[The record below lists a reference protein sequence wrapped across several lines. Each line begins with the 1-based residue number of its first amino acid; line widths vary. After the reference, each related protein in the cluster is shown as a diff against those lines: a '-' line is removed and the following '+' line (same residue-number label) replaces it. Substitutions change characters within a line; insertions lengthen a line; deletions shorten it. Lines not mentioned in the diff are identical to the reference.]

1 MDKIKN
7 IMNILVDPFFIG
19 FFQVII
25 SFIIISGLAFSG
37 RYINNFLFKNY
48 QSILLD
54 IIIGLII
61 FSQILKIITYLGFF
75 NKLYIVLS
83 FFFLLVGIFNLKNI
97 IPHFHYKNY
106 LVRGSKFN
114 IIIILSLLSFL
125 LISVAPPSM
134 ADALDYHY
142 GIPLYLLKYYQIPNI
157 NFWLYAN
164 VGGNGDIFNAV
175 ALYLK
180 TDNFVSVLQFVC
192 LVLFLIFLKKE
203 IHNNNKFIFASI
215 FVISSPTLLQLL
227 SGPKFMILPQ
237 IMTALALYF
246 CIRNKKIEVIDF
258 IFILILVMG
267 ASQFKSSFLISGFLI
282 GLYALIK
289 TLKVNFLQVLFYSFL
304 LSLFFFIPTAVWNF
318 FQISDFNLVNIFSIM
333 PEQMMINMKIFKEN
347 DFIYPI
353 NIFIPSSLGKVSTIL
368 GFQIF
373 FLLFFLKKSSKYNL
387 VLIFIFFTIILHYF
401 LGMNVARM
409 YYEFILWGAIGLI
422 FSQND
427 NKKYYFYSKIIL
439 PQTIIVICFSL
450 YFSFITIPTLFS
462 NKARDNFMNKNT
474 FYYEGVKWV
483 NKNLPNNAKIISTIR
498 SVALLKND
506 FAPTDILDF
515 NLNEYETLKYL
526 KLLKQKEFNYILI
539 ADDNLN
545 HPFQNCI
552 GEQYRKSQDFQR
564 STRNPLNRRTKYN
577 LSINHFNFEMLP
589 GCFKR

>member
-1 MDKIKN
+1 
-7 IMNILVDPFFIG
+7 MNILVEPFFIG

-48 QSILLD
+48 QSIFLD

-333 PEQMMINMKIFKEN
+333 PEQMMKNMKIFKEN

-450 YFSFITIPTLFS
+450 YFSLITIPTLFS

>member
-1 MDKIKN
+1 
-7 IMNILVDPFFIG
+7 MNILVEPFFIG

-25 SFIIISGLAFSG
+25 SFIIISGLAFCG

-48 QSILLD
+48 QTIFFD

-75 NKLYIVLS
+75 NKLYIIFS
-83 FFFLLVGIFNLKNI
+83 FFLLLVGIFNLKNI
-97 IPHFHYKNY
+97 IPNFHYNNF

-114 IIIILSLLSFL
+114 VIIILSLLLFL

-164 VGGNGDIFNAV
+164 VGGNGDIFNAI

-180 TDNFVSVLQFVC
+180 TDNFVSVLQVVC
-192 LVLFLIFLKKE
+192 LVLFLVFLKKE
-203 IHNNNKFIFASI
+203 INNDNKFIFASI

-246 CIRNKKIEVIDF
+246 CIRSKKIEVIDF

-282 GLYALIK
+282 GLYALFK
-289 TLKVNFLQVLFYSFL
+289 TLKVNFLQVFFYSFL
-304 LSLFFFIPTAVWNF
+304 LSLFFLIPTAVWNF
-318 FQISDFNLVNIFSIM
+318 FQISDFNLVNFFSIM
-333 PEQMMINMKIFKEN
+333 PEQMMKNMKIFKEN

-427 NKKYYFYSKIIL
+427 SKKYYFYSKIIL

-450 YFSFITIPTLFS
+450 YFSLITIPTLFS

-498 SVALLKND
+498 PVALLKND

-526 KLLKQKEFNYILI
+526 KLLKQKEFDYILI
-539 ADDNLN
+539 VDDDLN
-545 HPFQNCI
+545 HPFQRCI

-564 STRNPLNRRTKYN
+564 STRNPLNRGTKYN

>member
-1 MDKIKN
+1 
-7 IMNILVDPFFIG
+7 MNILVDPFFIG